1 MERKRAFKEAKTTP
15 KCFSDLNQSSLKLNL
30 WVQKFNIFFLLQG
43 RIFVLR
49 CITIEANTPLLD
61 VVDINS
67 MSVLCIDQVF
77 LNTVLCCISDS
88 DIMLTYTI
96 VRKLLESYVIF
107 FFFPSLKGNYSV
119 QAFKMDFFLTL
130 VMFWEF

>member
-1 MERKRAFKEAKTTP
+1 MFHDITSGLLKNKMERKRAFKEAKTIP

-67 MSVLCIDQVF
+67 MSVLCID
-77 LNTVLCCISDS
+77 
-88 DIMLTYTI
+88 
-96 VRKLLESYVIF
+96 
-107 FFFPSLKGNYSV
+107 
-119 QAFKMDFFLTL
+119 
-130 VMFWEF
+130 